1 MIAQQI
7 QQLNKH
13 DFMEYIHQLQ
23 LLAKEKF
30 SFDIF
35 IENRLS
41 QNNKFE
47 KQTNKKIWKN
57 KGKIKLNDNLE
68 PSNIREIIYDDE
80 FYKHIISE

>member
-1 MIAQQI
+1 MIITQQI

-13 DFMEYIHQLQ
+13 DFVEYIHQLQ

-47 KQTNKKIWKN
+47 
-57 KGKIKLNDNLE
+57 NDNKRKVDFTACLDLGGQLDDI
-68 PSNIREIIYDDE
+68 NIRELAYE
-80 FYKHIISE
+80 